1 MKRPTPPPQQKPEV
15 VEPEICDTIELD
27 LPESGSEALEVDGE
41 NNPSVA
47 VEEDALSASVGK
59 DEAPAANKENMSEK
73 PSAQPVDSPKGTP
86 LAPRNT
92 LSSSSTESRPK
103 HSSKGEA
110 FVATPNFDDWITK
123 QREQL
128 GGLNDSIAQMCM
140 PTDGPTDMPN
150 LANIAPAP
158 EADYESF
165 EEWEK
170 AKRAELAVFQGQVVL
185 GN

>member
-1 MKRPTPPPQQKPEV
+1 V
-15 VEPEICDTIELD
+15 DVDVD
-27 LPESGSEALEVDGE
+27 VDGE
-41 NNPSVA
+41 NNPRVA
-47 VEEDALSASVGK
+47 EEADAVSALVGK

-73 PSAQPVDSPKGTP
+73 PSAQPADSPRGTP

-92 LSSSSTESRPK
+92 LGSSKTESRPK
-103 HSSKGEA
+103 HSSKGES
-110 FVATPNFDDWITK
+110 FVATPNFDDWITR

-140 PTDGPTDMPN
+140 PIDGPTDMPN

-158 EADYESF
+158 AADYESF

-170 AKRAELAVFQGQVVL
+170 AKRAELAAFQGRVVL